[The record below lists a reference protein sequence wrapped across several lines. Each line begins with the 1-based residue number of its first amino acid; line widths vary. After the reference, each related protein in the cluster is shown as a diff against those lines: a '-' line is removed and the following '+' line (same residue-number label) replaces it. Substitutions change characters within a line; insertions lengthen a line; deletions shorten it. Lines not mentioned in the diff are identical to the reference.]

1 MVRPHPA
8 LLVLVASAGV
18 ALLAGCGSSSSSGAA
33 EATTTSSPPATT
45 APATT
50 APATTAPA
58 TTAPATTAP
67 SAAGDPAAGETFFAA
82 TCTGCH
88 MNNGRDAGGIGP
100 KLAGTGLDAPTVRN
114 QVINGG
120 GPMPAGLASGTDLDN
135 VVAYV
140 VSLQ

>member
-1 MVRPHPA
+1 MDRLLRAA
-8 LLVLVASAGV
+8 LAVVAFAGLALV
-18 ALLAGCGSSSSSGAA
+18 AGCGSSSSSSGAA
-33 EATTTSSPPATT
+33 AAATTSSPPATT

-67 SAAGDPAAGETFFAA
+67 AAGDVAAGETFFAA

-88 MNNGRDAGGIGP
+88 MNNGKDAGGIGP
-100 KLAGTGLDAPTVRN
+100 KLAGTGLDAATVRN

-120 GPMPAGLASGTDLDN
+120 GPMPAGLASGADLDN